1 MALMDSQILG
11 SLYGMLDQIIAFIPT
26 LIAVIVLLIVGLI
39 LGKALGKIGAT
50 ILDKIGLDN
59 LIDATAIGGMIK
71 KAEITTVGL
80 FEAVIKWFIY
90 LIFAVII
97 IDILKIEVVATFI
110 TDIIAYIPLIIS
122 ALVVLLIGLLI
133 VDFIVNLIS
142 TILKASGIDDKILSG
157 DSGDVLKASVMAP
170 SSIISGLVKLF
181 GYLIFILAAV
191 NILKLTIVADF
202 LVGVVNYLPN
212 LFTGILILIIGMLV
226 IDFFADHIQDIIKG
240 MDIEGMG
247 VLVPAIKGFL
257 FFIVI
262 LMAFDT
268 MLIDTSIFY
277 ILIGPL
283 AWGIA
288 VVVAFKWGIKEAL
301 VAYAK
306 AKK

>member
-11 SLYGMLDQIIAFIPT
+11 SLYGMLDQFIAFIPK
-26 LIAVIVLLIVGLI
+26 LVAIIVLLIVGLI
-39 LGKALGKIGAT
+39 LGKIIGKIGAT

-97 IDILKIEVVATFI
+97 IDMLEIAIVAKFI
-110 TDIIAYIPLIIS
+110 TDIIAYIPLLIS
-122 ALVVLLIGLLI
+122 ALVVLLIGLMI
-133 VDFIVNLIS
+133 VDFIVSLIS

-157 DSGDVLKASVMAP
+157 ASGDALKASGMAP

-191 NILKLTIVADF
+191 NILGLTIVADF

-212 LFTGILILIIGMLV
+212 LITGILILIIGMLV
-226 IDFFADHIQDIIKG
+226 VDFFADHIQSIVKG
-240 MDIEGMG
+240 MNIEGMEM
-247 VLVPAIKGFL
+247 LIPAIKGFL
-257 FFIVI
+257 FFILI

-283 AWGIA
+283 AWGLA
-288 VVVAFKWGIKEAL
+288 VVVAFRWGIKEAL

-306 AKK
+306 AK